1 MALAM
6 TSKRGGVIHVSQIEQ
21 HSLLLRGSIP
31 GLTLPRLKNHAH
43 LVANTHVWAI
53 SRHFGKRFP
62 LHCIASPEIAEVLEE
77 EEVPKDDV
85 AVEEDEVAT
94 PSVDE
99 VQTLLMELCD
109 ETTIAEL
116 SLKVGSFKLK
126 VKRDIGK
133 SKGAVPTT
141 PVAVP
146 PPIPTKPMVD
156 SIPVS
161 APPAANPSKTS
172 ALALT
177 LLSSVSKPM
186 SLFALLEAAAD
197 EGLEFVTSPKVGLFR
212 KGRVVKG
219 KPSRALCEEGQ
230 AVKEGQVVC
239 YLEQLGTQQPVEATL
254 SGEVVKILWDD
265 GAPVGYADPLIAIR
279 PSFVGIK
286 TLN

>member
-1 MALAM
+1 M
-6 TSKRGGVIHVSQIEQ
+6 TYQPLDI
-21 HSLLLRGSIP
+21 IP
-31 GLTLPRLKNHAH
+31 EDTRFEVFRIQTERVL
-43 LVANTHVWAI
+43 
-53 SRHFGKRFP
+53 FGN
-62 LHCIASPEIAEVLEE
+62 EICFDN
-77 EEVPKDDV
+77 K
-85 AVEEDEVAT
+85 
-94 PSVDE
+94 